1 MMFIRLGLIAIV
13 LTVVSWLLLK
23 LARKSVH
30 IGLIFLFWV
39 LTIFGSM
46 GLLYAVSVWF
56 ASS

>member
-1 MMFIRLGLIAIV
+1 MMFIRLWLVAMV

-23 LARKSVH
+23 LIRKSVH

-39 LTIFGSM
+39 LAIFGSM
-46 GLLYAVSVWF
+46 GLLYVASVWF